1 MTLLQNPPIAH
12 ANGLIPNTHDNLKT
26 SAQVRETLVADSPA
40 GAASPTSKFE
50 FELEDHAVDHVRDIR
65 VGIIGAGLAGIT
77 AATLLPA
84 KLPGINLTI
93 YDKNG
98 DVVRFYFPSPSL
110 ISTKLMSIGRHMV

>member
-1 MTLLQNPPIAH
+1 MTLLQNPPIA
-12 ANGLIPNTHDNLKT
+12 NGTIPDNLKT
-26 SAQVRETLVADSPA
+26 SAQVRETFVSDSLAAAAAEIEPSTKDKPA
-40 GAASPTSKFE
+40 
-50 FELEDHAVDHVRDIR
+50 FELEDHPVDHVRDIK

-98 DVVRFYFPSPSL
+98 DVV
-110 ISTKLMSIGRHMV
+110 